1 MFNTVDTIVAI
12 ATPMGRGGIGVVRLS
27 GPQSVAIA
35 GRLLD
40 AAEPLQPRRALLRRV
55 VDLATDGDIRVV
67 DQVVVTWFEAPN
79 SYTGDDVVEISG
91 HGSPVL
97 LQHIVELAVRSG
109 ARLAEPGEFTLRAYL
124 NGKMDLVQ
132 AEAVADL
139 VNAVTPAQARVAM
152 AQLAGASTTAIQ
164 EADRLLL
171 DLIAKCEASLDF
183 PDEGFHF
190 IDQTAVGEVL
200 GTVIRQLE
208 RLLSGAGQGQ
218 LIRDG
223 IAVVIAGRPNVGKSS
238 LFNALLGRDRA
249 IVTPEAGTTRDLL
262 TESLDLFGMPCV
274 LVDTAGMRADVGMA
288 EREGVAR
295 ASDARRTAQ
304 LVLLV
309 LDGSAPLDDVDRELL
324 RETTTTPRVIA
335 INKADRR
342 LAWNRSGH
350 HWGDEAISISALSG
364 TGLEDLKQ
372 ELAKRAG
379 RDPGWRDP
387 VALSNARHI
396 GLVRSA
402 QGALSRAAIAL
413 GSGATEEMLLVDLH
427 EARGYLE
434 AVAGRRTIDDVLRHI
449 FATFCIGK

>member
-1 MFNTVDTIVAI
+1 MFNTTDTIVAI
-12 ATPMGRGGIGVVRLS
+12 ATPTGRGGIGVVRLS
-27 GPQSVAIA
+27 GAQSVAIA
-35 GRLLD
+35 GRLID
-40 AAEPLQPRRALLRRV
+40 TAEPLQPRHASLRRV
-55 VDLATDGDIRVV
+55 VDLSSDGEIRVV
-67 DQVVVTWFEAPN
+67 DQVVVTWFAAPN

-97 LQHIVELAVRSG
+97 LHHIVELAVRAG

-152 AQLAGASTTAIQ
+152 AQLGGTSTAAIQ

-171 DLIAKCEASLDF
+171 DLIARCEASLDF

-190 IDQTAVGEVL
+190 IDQSAVREVL
-200 GTVIRQLE
+200 GTITRQLE
-208 RLLSGAGQGQ
+208 RLVTGAGQGQ

-223 IAVVIAGRPNVGKSS
+223 ITVVIAGRPNVGKSS
-238 LFNALLGRDRA
+238 LFNVLLGRERA

-274 LVDTAGMRADVGMA
+274 LVDTAGVRADAGVV

-309 LDGSAPLDDVDRELL
+309 LDGSAPLNDVDGELL
-324 RETTTTPRVIA
+324 NETSTTPRVIA
-335 INKADRR
+335 INKADRSP
-342 LAWNRSGH
+342 AWRRQDH
-350 HWGDEAISISALSG
+350 QWADEAISISVLSG
-364 TGLEDLKQ
+364 EGLEDLKRAV
-372 ELAKRAG
+372 AKRAG
-379 RDPGWRDP
+379 RDPGWRDS

-402 QGALSRAAIAL
+402 HGALSRAAVAL
-413 GSGATEEMLLVDLH
+413 ADGATEEMLLVDLH

-449 FATFCIGK
+449 FSTFCIGK